1 MKCQSC
7 GKKQATVRYIENING
22 VENEIYFCEDCAKNL
37 GFSDFSDIF
46 SPIFASIPKYIF
58 DDITKS
64 KCEKCGYT
72 LDEYS
77 KTGLFGCPECY
88 DTFRDEL
95 DKIFLKLHDKNRH
108 VKIQSN
114 ENIKKVSSME
124 DKNSEILKLKNEI
137 KKYIENED
145 YENAAIARDKIK
157 KIEGK

>member
-22 VENEIYFCEDCAKNL
+22 VENEMHFCEDCAKNL
-37 GFSDFSDIF
+37 GFSNFSDIF
-46 SPIFASIPKYIF
+46 SPIFASIPKYIL
-58 DDITKS
+58 DDITET
-64 KCEKCGYT
+64 KCKKCGYT

-77 KTGLFGCPECY
+77 KIGLFGCPECY
-88 DTFRDEL
+88 STFEDEL
-95 DKIFLKLHDKNRH
+95 DKLFLKLHGKNRH
-108 VKIQSN
+108 VKIQKKEITKNVSN
-114 ENIKKVSSME
+114 IE
-124 DKNSEILKLKNEI
+124 DKSSEILKLKNEI